1 MNLIKGKKG
10 LIMGVA
16 NERSIAW
23 GISQKLASE
32 GADLAFTYLGDA
44 LKKRVVPLAKS
55 LNSDFILSC
64 NVENKDEIVKLFED
78 IKIKWGE
85 IDFVVHAVAFSDK
98 TELSGEYVNTTR
110 ENFLKSML
118 ISCFSFT
125 EVAKE
130 ASKIIK
136 KGGSMLTLTY
146 ESNKAIPNYNVMGVC
161 KSALEASVKYLARDL
176 GSKGIRVNAI
186 SAGPIKTL
194 AASAIGDAKFLYKWN
209 EDHSFLKRNV
219 DIRDVGNSALYLLSD
234 LAAGVTGEIHYVD
247 AGYNKVGMPD
257 PKNIK

>member
-1 MNLIKGKKG
+1 
-10 LIMGVA
+10 MGVA

-23 GISQKLASE
+23 GISQKLA
-32 GADLAFTYLGDA
+32 GAGAELAFTYLGDA

-64 NVENKDEIVKLFED
+64 NVENKEEIIKLFED
-78 IKIKWGE
+78 IKAKWGQ
-85 IDFVVHAVAFSDK
+85 IDFIVHAIAFSDRS
-98 TELSGEYVNTTR
+98 ELSGEYLNTTR

-130 ASKIIK
+130 ASKIMN
-136 KGGSMLTLTY
+136 KGGSMITLTY
-146 ESNKAIPNYNVMGVC
+146 ESTKTIPNYNVMGVC
-161 KSALEASVKYLARDL
+161 KSALESSVKYLARDL
-176 GSKGIRVNAI
+176 GEKGIRVNAI

-219 DIRDVGNSALYLLSD
+219 DIQDIGNSALYLLSD
-234 LAAGVTGEIHYVD
+234 LGGGVTGEIHYVD
-247 AGYNKVGMPD
+247 AGYNKVGMPN
-257 PKNIK
+257 PKNIT